1 VIKKTKV
8 LISAL
13 LLSFI
18 FMFSLAS
25 VALAA
30 PATPGSGTVTTSGI
44 DNMSDVV
51 LLIQA
56 IAKWFQVI
64 VLAIAVIMIIYAGFT
79 WMTAGGDDE
88 KLKTARQTLIYA
100 LVGIGVVVI
109 AYGLVALM
117 TNLVGSN

>member
-1 VIKKTKV
+1 MIKKTKV